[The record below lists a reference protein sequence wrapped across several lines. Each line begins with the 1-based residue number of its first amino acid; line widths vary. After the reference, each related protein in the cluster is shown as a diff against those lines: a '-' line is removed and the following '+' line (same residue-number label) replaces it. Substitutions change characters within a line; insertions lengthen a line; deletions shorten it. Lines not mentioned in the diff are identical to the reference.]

1 MLAIDEY
8 HFTLGE
14 KKGEKFHI
22 EASSASRWPSTEM
35 LLNQAVGLF
44 LQLNILLPLL
54 TSISWSL
61 VRTNAV

>member
-22 EASSASRWPSTEM
+22 EASSASRWPSTEC
-35 LLNQAVGLF
+35 NSERQAVGLF

-54 TSISWSL
+54 TSIS
-61 VRTNAV
+61 